1 MYQSPERCGK
11 RCHPTL
17 QAVLPQRP
25 PGAPVLST
33 VRATPSTR
41 TYNGLAL
48 QASLTPDPRSAV
60 SRASRVKRVKSLAA
74 FAPIARNGYLGRQ
87 HPCLCVV
94 LL

>member
-17 QAVLPQRP
+17 QAVLPQRTGTP
-25 PGAPVLST
+25 FSG
-33 VRATPSTR
+33 RATPSTR

-60 SRASRVKRVKSLAA
+60 SRVSRVKSVKSLAA